1 MKNFLSKEIFKMI
14 ELPQKLLYSTLS
26 AQDYQLSQWI
36 TNMETFHVQGDC
48 NFSVW
53 SFQCFFFL
61 DILKNRTTN
70 FLK

>member
-1 MKNFLSKEIFKMI
+1 MI

-48 NFSVW
+48 NFSV
-53 SFQCFFFL
+53 
-61 DILKNRTTN
+61 
-70 FLK
+70 

>member
-1 MKNFLSKEIFKMI
+1 MI

-36 TNMETFHVQGDC
+36 TSMETFHVQGDC
-48 NFSVW
+48 NFQSDPFIV
-53 SFQCFFFL
+53 FFF